1 MHHII
6 LLLEGHCTNLVQK
19 QVAILSIFSSEPA
32 ITPEP
37 PLSGDEDDENT
48 GSLFARNDRTLRRRD
63 TSPGTSR
70 ASENTL
76 ENPMGDGTPQIMMRQ
91 NSQPYNSG
99 REEEPRPAP
108 ENLLDSPTT
117 DLTRQRSLPC
127 RRSADRGTKLTN

>member
-1 MHHII
+1 MQAD
-6 LLLEGHCTNLVQK
+6 NLSM
-19 QVAILSIFSSEPA
+19 LSSEPP

-76 ENPMGDGTPQIMMRQ
+76 ENPMGDGTPQIMIRQ
-91 NSQPYNSG
+91 LSQPYNSG
-99 REEEPRPAP
+99 AEEEPRPAP
-108 ENLLDSPTT
+108 DNLLDSPTT
-117 DLTRQRSLPC
+117 DMTRQRSLPC
-127 RRSADRGTKLTN
+127 RRSADRGTC

>member
-6 LLLEGHCTNLVQK
+6 LFLEGNCTNLVQK
-19 QVAILSIFSSEPA
+19 QVDILSILSSEPP
-32 ITPEP
+32 TSPEP

-48 GSLFARNDRTLRRRD
+48 ESLFARNDRTLRRRD

-91 NSQPYNSG
+91 LSQPYNSG
-99 REEEPRPAP
+99 AVEEPRPAP

-117 DLTRQRSLPC
+117 DMTRQRSLPC
-127 RRSADRGTKLTN
+127 RRSADRGTC

>member
-1 MHHII
+1 MQAD
-6 LLLEGHCTNLVQK
+6 NLSM
-19 QVAILSIFSSEPA
+19 LSSEPP
-32 ITPEP
+32 ISPEP

-70 ASENTL
+70 ASGNTL
-76 ENPMGDGTPQIMMRQ
+76 ENPMADGTPQIMMRQ